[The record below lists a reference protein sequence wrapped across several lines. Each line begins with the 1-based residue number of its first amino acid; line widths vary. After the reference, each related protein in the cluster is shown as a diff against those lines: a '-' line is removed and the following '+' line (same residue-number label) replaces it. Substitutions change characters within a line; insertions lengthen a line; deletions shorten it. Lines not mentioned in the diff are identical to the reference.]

1 MEKVLEPS
9 LGRHLTET
17 LRNAR
22 DSILRIM
29 VVDWL
34 LNRYRQAVHVRVH
47 ARRQKGGG
55 AHGDSPGVTVQSPTH
70 VYLLFYV
77 RNSKMAREISLFL
90 KYPGP
95 LHAIQRLEHS
105 FLECVV
111 EYKNGTEAELQTRTP
126 MELRSEYQLK
136 GTAVLADDEI
146 VVQFL
151 PKHAGIHT
159 VRIFADTRELCR
171 PVSFRVSRAC
181 EIEAIPSDRPVKP
194 AAQTLLPP
202 ATTTT
207 YDYTGGRHQP
217 QFQAQY
223 HHSNPME
230 QQQQQLQARPQS
242 PSMSSQQ
249 TSNQPEYG
257 LGYGDTIRG
266 FMSDPSLS
274 TARQEPGGIQRASF
288 ITSQGNS
295 RPSSMVLAD
304 SAYPGDLLSSKPDQS
319 TFDQIYAAKRAGHPV
334 YGTRRGVLTLD
345 HTSAITEGAL
355 RSLHKDIDLQV
366 ASHLSRA
373 KIKRRSAV

>member
-1 MEKVLEPS
+1 MASRL
-9 LGRHLTET
+9 
-17 LRNAR
+17 N
-22 DSILRIM
+22 
-29 VVDWL
+29 WL
-34 LNRYRQAVHVRVH
+34 A
-47 ARRQKGGG
+47 
-55 AHGDSPGVTVQSPTH
+55 QSPTH
-70 VYLLFYV
+70 VYSLPRVLQYV

-95 LHAIQRLEHS
+95 HHAIQRLEHS

-181 EIEAIPSDRPVKP
+181 EIEGIPSDRPVKP
-194 AAQTLLPP
+194 APAIAAQTLLPP
-202 ATTTT
+202 ATA
-207 YDYTGGRHQP
+207 YDYTSGRNQP

-223 HHSNPME
+223 RHSSPME
-230 QQQQQLQARPQS
+230 QQLQARPQS

-257 LGYGDTIRG
+257 FGYGDTIRG
-266 FMSDPSLS
+266 FMSDPSLP
-274 TARQEPGGIQRASF
+274 TLRQEAGGIQRASF
-288 ITSQGNS
+288 IASQGNN
-295 RPSSMVLAD
+295 RPSSMVQGD

-319 TFDQIYAAKRAGHPV
+319 TFDQMYAAKRAGHPV
-334 YGTRRGVLTLD
+334 YGTRRGVLSLD
-345 HTSAITEGAL
+345 HTSAITEDAL
-355 RSLHKDIDLQV
+355 RTLHKDIDLQV

-373 KIKRRSAV
+373 KIKRRLAV